1 MSTSTDFKVFLCE
14 IEDLEDAFCLDQ
26 TIRTGSDYGSYHYN
40 EKGEKVFITSDCWED
55 TLMLANEKSK
65 EYFLHLLEEHWSEE
79 GMQLDVYYEMKRQI
93 AKED

>member
-1 MSTSTDFKVFLCE
+1 MSTSTDFEVFLCE

-40 EKGEKVFITSDCWED
+40 ENGEKVFITSDCWED

-65 EYFLHLLEEHWSEE
+65 EYFLENSN
-79 GMQLDVYYEMKRQI
+79 
-93 AKED
+93 